1 MKKHAV
7 ALLTALCVAAGCTA
21 SADTAK
27 HERVYVVVNHDGE
40 VQTLLDNVHLENGDA
55 LDVLSDRTMLKDIE
69 NVSGHE
75 TFTLDGETLTWQADG
90 SSIIYQ
96 GTSDKRPDVL
106 PHVSFTLNGE
116 SATAEEIKNGQ
127 GVVTMDVSFM
137 VAENVPYLALTLM
150 PIDDAT
156 LTDVSMENGKIVSD
170 GSHKLLIGW
179 AVPGMDTD
187 ADLPTHF
194 TLTATVDHADLSWMM
209 TLATSDPIDWLCSAA
224 DERIGDLND
233 NVNELKTG
241 LTALCDGEALP
252 EGEGTLHD
260 GLSALFTLY
269 DGVAALN
276 DGAKSLSDGAKSL
289 DDGASELETGL
300 TTLVANNDALNQG
313 AAQLFSAVLATA
325 NQQLA
330 AAGLDAALAQ
340 LNPETLL
347 ETAKETARA
356 QVKAEVMK
364 QEKAVREAVS
374 QAVKAQVLEGVLA
387 QSGLSMT
394 AEDYSKA
401 VEAGQVT
408 HEQAQQISATV
419 EQMMNSDD
427 VKAKLEAAV
436 AEQIDALVEQNLADE
451 SVQKQLEEA
460 IAPAKA
466 GYDALNSLK
475 TQLDSVHTF
484 VTGLSSYTDGVSQA
498 AQGATT
504 LHAGSTQLS
513 DGAVQL
519 SDGTA
524 QLADGLDALKQ
535 TLSGD
540 VLPLLNGDVQKA
552 LDVFENTKNQL
563 AAEVSFDL
571 IDNGMAHD
579 MVYIIR
585 TDLNK

>member
-106 PHVSFTLNGE
+106 PHISFTLNGE

-137 VAENVPYLALTLM
+137 VAEDVPYLALTLM

-156 LTDVSMENGKIVSD
+156 LTDVSVENGKIVSD

-194 TLTATVDHADLSWMM
+194 TLTATADHADLSWMM

-330 AAGLDAALAQ
+330 AAPKRCLK
-340 LNPETLL
+340 PPR
-347 ETAKETARA
+347 KRRA
-356 QVKAEVMK
+356 H
-364 QEKAVREAVS
+364 R
-374 QAVKAQVLEGVLA
+374 
-387 QSGLSMT
+387 
-394 AEDYSKA
+394 
-401 VEAGQVT
+401 
-408 HEQAQQISATV
+408 
-419 EQMMNSDD
+419 
-427 VKAKLEAAV
+427 
-436 AEQIDALVEQNLADE
+436 
-451 SVQKQLEEA
+451 
-460 IAPAKA
+460 
-466 GYDALNSLK
+466 
-475 TQLDSVHTF
+475 
-484 VTGLSSYTDGVSQA
+484 
-498 AQGATT
+498 
-504 LHAGSTQLS
+504 
-513 DGAVQL
+513 
-519 SDGTA
+519 
-524 QLADGLDALKQ
+524 
-535 TLSGD
+535 
-540 VLPLLNGDVQKA
+540 
-552 LDVFENTKNQL
+552 
-563 AAEVSFDL
+563 
-571 IDNGMAHD
+571 
-579 MVYIIR
+579 
-585 TDLNK
+585 

>member
-40 VQTLLDNVHLENGDA
+40 VQALLDNVHLENGDA

-156 LTDVSMENGKIVSD
+156 LTDVSVENGKIVSD

-194 TLTATVDHADLSWMM
+194 TLTATADHADLSWMM

-330 AAGLDAALAQ
+330 AAGLDAAGITLSELTSENYADVLDAALAQ
-340 LNPETLL
+340 LNQGNG
-347 ETAKETARA
+347 ARTG
-356 QVKAEVMK
+356 
-364 QEKAVREAVS
+364 
-374 QAVKAQVLEGVLA
+374 EGR
-387 QSGLSMT
+387 S
-394 AEDYSKA
+394 D
-401 VEAGQVT
+401 EAGKGGSRGRFSGGQGSGAGRCACAERPEHDGRGLRQGGRSRSGDART
-408 HEQAQQISATV
+408 GTANQRGRRTDDEQRRR
-419 EQMMNSDD
+419 
-427 VKAKLEAAV
+427 
-436 AEQIDALVEQNLADE
+436 
-451 SVQKQLEEA
+451 
-460 IAPAKA
+460 
-466 GYDALNSLK
+466 
-475 TQLDSVHTF
+475 
-484 VTGLSSYTDGVSQA
+484 
-498 AQGATT
+498 QGQ
-504 LHAGSTQLS
+504 AGSRRC
-513 DGAVQL
+513 
-519 SDGTA
+519 
-524 QLADGLDALKQ
+524 
-535 TLSGD
+535 
-540 VLPLLNGDVQKA
+540 
-552 LDVFENTKNQL
+552 
-563 AAEVSFDL
+563 
-571 IDNGMAHD
+571 
-579 MVYIIR
+579 R
-585 TDLNK
+585 TD